1 MMNGLQRRD
10 NLMDSMLNWFDDN
23 FYSDTITNGSMKTDI
38 SENDHGY
45 EVKID
50 MPGFDKK
57 DLHLNYDRNVLT
69 VTGHREANS
78 DVKDDQGNL
87 LHSERRYGQF
97 SRQYRLPDVNQKQI
111 SAKYDA
117 GVLTITLPKLTTE
130 DQTNTRIEIQ

>member
-23 FYSDTITNGSMKTDI
+23 FYPDVVTNGTMKTDI
-38 SENDHGY
+38 SESDHAY

-50 MPGFDKK
+50 MPGFNKK
-57 DLHLNYDRNVLT
+57 DLHLNYDQNILT

-78 DVKDDQGNL
+78 NVKDDQGNL

-97 SRQYRLPDVNQKQI
+97 SRQYRLPEVDQKQI

-117 GVLTITLPKLTTE
+117 GVLMVTLPKLAAE
-130 DQTNTRIEIQ
+130 DKTDNRIEIQ